1 MILYFLFTRFSYQVF
16 LQEMRFLSLLY
27 WLERFYVP
35 IGITKLLSLWS
46 CFFFWWSYI
55 TISDLICQYFFVY
68 FLFYFCFILALH
80 VVFLCFLLII
90 IIIQNICL
98 YNKKGS
104 FLQKSKWVFKKGF
117 LQDIRHDLWEIL
129 SGWGYHSGLR
139 QPNSGKIY
147 RKVGR
152 ADCGNA
158 FLNTF

>member
-35 IGITKLLSLWS
+35 IGITKLLCLWRCFSFLLMSLYYHLQ
-46 CFFFWWSYI
+46 SYFSI
-55 TISDLICQYFFVY
+55 RFS
-68 FLFYFCFILALH
+68 
-80 VVFLCFLLII
+80 VFLCFLLII

>member
-1 MILYFLFTRFSYQVF
+1 MILYFLFTQFSYQVF

-46 CFFFWWSYI
+46 CFSFDELILPSLVLFVNTFSCIFRFISVLFWCFA
-55 TISDLICQYFFVY
+55 L
-68 FLFYFCFILALH
+68 YFC
-80 VVFLCFLLII
+80 VFLLII
-90 IIIQNICL
+90 VIIQNIRSC
-98 YNKKGS
+98 NKKGS

-117 LQDIRHDLWEIL
+117 LQDVRHNLWEIL
-129 SGWGYHSGLR
+129 SGWGYYSGLR

-152 ADCGNA
+152 ADCGNV

>member
-1 MILYFLFTRFSYQVF
+1 MFPLESLSSFLYEVVF
-16 LQEMRFLSLLY
+16 L
-27 WLERFYVP
+27 
-35 IGITKLLSLWS
+35 
-46 CFFFWWSYI
+46 FFWWAYI
-55 TISDLICQYFFVY
+55 TISGLICQYFFVY
-68 FLFYFCFILALH
+68 FLFYFCFILALY

-90 IIIQNICL
+90 VIIQNICL